1 MANISMAKG
10 DSGCIRRDGLT
21 IIYDPSTAEI
31 DLFILHGLNG
41 SPTKTFQWEHS
52 GFFWPRDL
60 QQWLPN
66 ARIGLFGYNADTAKG
81 GGSLYGVQQYAE
93 GLLLNLR
100 NNRID
105 KQSKRPIVFVG
116 HSLGGLVIKQV

>member
-1 MANISMAKG
+1 MCNS
-10 DSGCIRRDGLT
+10 
-21 IIYDPSTAEI
+21 
-31 DLFILHGLNG
+31 LFILHGLNG

-105 KQSKRPIVFVG
+105 KQVLCSFCTIY
-116 HSLGGLVIKQV
+116 LEGLSYAFSYSRKDQ